1 MNRSARMALFDDFE
15 KRILRCVE
23 EIDDSYFIDDEKKQ
37 IIIDFVEKKTD
48 FTYIEVNEKTED
60 SGKVVFIFRLE
71 NEETE
76 DLKKRIVSN
85 IQNVELPLKDY
96 NIQLIG
102 VVTGLH
108 ERNELLNVLGVN
120 KTQICKDANINSKK
134 TTVDVLFTPLLD
146 NKPIEIG
153 VTRMNSIIFPEPNL
167 NFNVKNCGEEDKS
180 SIRGYL
186 FVVKL
191 SELVDIYNRVGEEL
205 FASNLRYGIGDQL
218 SLENSMRQT
227 LIEEPDKFWFYNN
240 GVTIVTDK
248 SSNISLENPLK
259 ITLTDSWN
267 DRKLDF
273 SVINGA
279 QTISTA
285 SRIFGDNS
293 IDASKLNYAK
303 ANAKV
308 LLRVITANNNVVK
321 RKITIALNRQK
332 PIKAEDIAF
341 QTPFVAKFNSYMGER
356 EANNEN
362 FLYIIKRGAE
372 DYSNTI
378 ELPVFAQLVYS
389 CFMHPTEARNSGPSK
404 LYMDVSDSIDLKDEY
419 FKNEFSDEK
428 SVERQNELYLKYYHE
443 LIWVYKLYK
452 KFNKTIREFSIEEG
466 RSILA
471 NNRWSFI
478 SYMLLCMQGKDY
490 DGSSEYEVDYTAFKE
505 SNEPLVNIKKYME
518 AFVTMVNEAFSDK
531 PEGYTPDA
539 SKTKDFWERLCATN
553 RADIFKSL
561 SVSEQSSSKDYSEE
575 KDTFESQLLNMGFN
589 DEDGEGEYNLDVD
602 CAGFGTLNININED
616 NTFDISSEL
625 FNPYYGSEDMS
636 EEEVYDA
643 YGALIDE
650 VYEAFTDS
658 LGIEPCIDA
667 SLATMLGC
675 EEQDCDI
682 SYRNIPLEI
691 EFVESFIEVMQAI
704 I

>member
-1 MNRSARMALFDDFE
+1 M
-15 KRILRCVE
+15 
-23 EIDDSYFIDDEKKQ
+23 
-37 IIIDFVEKKTD
+37 
-48 FTYIEVNEKTED
+48 
-60 SGKVVFIFRLE
+60 
-71 NEETE
+71 
-76 DLKKRIVSN
+76 
-85 IQNVELPLKDY
+85 
-96 NIQLIG
+96 
-102 VVTGLH
+102 
-108 ERNELLNVLGVN
+108 GVN
-120 KTQICKDANINSKK
+120 KTQICKEANISAKK
-134 TTVDVLFTPLLD
+134 TTVDVLFTPSLD

-167 NFNVKNCGEEDKS
+167 NFNVKSSGDEDKS
-180 SIRGYL
+180 NIKGYL

-205 FASNLRYGIGDQL
+205 FSSNLRYGIGDQL

-259 ITLTDSWN
+259 ITLTDAWN

-293 IDASKLNYAK
+293 IDANKLNFAK

-308 LLRVITANNNVVK
+308 LLRVITANNSAVK

-341 QTPFVAKFNSYMGER
+341 QTPFVSKFNSYMGER
-356 EANNEN
+356 EADKKE
-362 FLYIIKRGAE
+362 FLYIIKRGGE

-404 LYMDVSDSIDLKDEY
+404 LYKDESDSIDLKDEY
-419 FKNEFSDEK
+419 FKNEFSEEK

-452 KFNKTIREFSIEEG
+452 KFNKTIREFSNEEG

-478 SYMLLCMQGKDY
+478 SYILMCMQGKNY
-490 DGSSEYEVDYTAFKE
+490 DGCSEYEVDYTDFKE

-518 AFVTMVNEAFSDK
+518 AFVELVNAAFSDR

-539 SKTKDFWERLCATN
+539 SKNRDFWERLCRTDRTN
-553 RADIFKSL
+553 IFNKL
-561 SVSEQSSSKDYSEE
+561 FVAEQSSTPELIEE
-575 KDTFESQLLNMGFN
+575 KDTFISKLLEMGFN
-589 DEDGEGEYNLDVD
+589 YEDEEYMLKVD
-602 CAGFGTLNININED
+602 CAGFGALYITVNED
-616 NTFDISSEL
+616 NSFNIGAEL
-625 FNPYYGSEDMS
+625 SNPYYGSDDMTED
-636 EEEVYDA
+636 EIYDA
-643 YGALIDE
+643 YGDLIDE
-650 VYEAFTDS
+650 VNEAFTDK
-658 LGIEPCIDA
+658 LGIEPCIDDTT
-667 SLATMLGC
+667 ATMLGGEDPDC
-675 EEQDCDI
+675 EV
-682 SYRNIPLEI
+682 SYSNIPFEI
-691 EFVESFIEVMQAI
+691 DFVYSFIEMMKGVF
-704 I
+704 